1 MPCRS
6 TPPALSVQGDPHLTI
21 LFVLRA
27 AACSNNLIWSFDI
40 NSLSNPTAQW
50 ADCGRT
56 NFVARGGFCAHNDML
71 FTVDSEAV
79 WCRSLQK
86 EAQWTKHSDGPPVQG
101 KGGGQK
107 RAAAEPVVTF
117 EGDVRALKQ
126 VRAPHP
132 PPPLSPPSC
141 LEFRLRRCGRSAMV
155 FVGSRLADC

>member
-1 MPCRS
+1 M
-6 TPPALSVQGDPHLTI
+6 
-21 LFVLRA
+21 RA

-132 PPPLSPPSC
+132 TPHSPHPPVLNFVC
-141 LEFRLRRCGRSAMV
+141 DAMDGLRWFSSARDLQIAEV
-155 FVGSRLADC
+155 VLGCWRAVAGGSG